1 MQNINSLSKKYLYI
15 LICFLINSANVF
27 SQKYDFKTVIDLE
40 ALPVIAQGNTGTCW
54 SFATSS
60 FLESEILKLSGKKID
75 LSEMYQ
81 VRNTYPLKAENYV
94 MRQGKAQFSEGGLA
108 HDVIN
113 SAKEYGLVPVEAF
126 SGLSDKETNHNHAEM
141 VAVLEAMLKVYTA
154 SASGKLSNKW
164 KNAVDNVLNVYL
176 GENPKSFTYEGK
188 SYTPKSF
195 LEATKLDL
203 NNYITI
209 TSFTH
214 KPYYKSFILNVP
226 DNFSNGSMYNV
237 PLNEFISIL
246 DNALAKGYTA
256 SLDCDVSENSF
267 ATKNGVAFIPFNDE
281 DIKKGAEEIVKEKDV
296 TANLRQENFEN
307 FATTDDHLMHITGK
321 VQDQNGNIYY
331 KVKNSWGTDQNRVA
345 NGGYMY
351 MSVPYIRMKAISI
364 MINKNALDTK
374 TKNLLAL

>member
-1 MQNINSLSKKYLYI
+1 MKYLYI

-113 SAKEYGLVPVEAF
+113 SAKEYGLVTVEAF

-141 VAVLEAMLKVYTA
+141 VAVLEAMLKVYTT

-267 ATKNGVAFIPFNDE
+267 ATKNGVAFIPNNDE